1 MKASITVAFE
11 IFIGNCDCSSIKIP
25 EEAVKNSAII
35 LGQAAL
41 DMAKSGKPATQKYS
55 CNINGT
61 TNQTRN
67 DFESFIKAK
76 VEGSTYYAL
85 KDKHQITLL
94 TPPIKLKVEILNKDD
109 KTSVGQWDPLS
120 GFKPEPGYE
129 MKKVKRFFRVGVVLA
144 EPWAF
149 VDNSPNSTS
158 IQSLNDSLVDKGL
171 TGYCIELL
179 RELSSKMDFD
189 YEIRPS
195 SKNQYG
201 HKLNNGSWT
210 GLVGDLISGEIDISV
225 ATLTMTTEREEVI
238 DFVSP
243 YFDQSGISILLRKEE
258 PEQNFFKF
266 MKVLKEEVWLGILCA
281 VIVVAILIWILD
293 RFSPFSYH
301 NNKEAYPEGARD
313 FTLGESIWFALTS
326 LTPQGGG
333 ECPKALSA
341 RVLVA
346 AYWLFIVLMLATF
359 TANLAAFLTVER

>member
-1 MKASITVAFE
+1 MKIDIT
-11 IFIGNCDCSSIKIP
+11 FIKYSKVGNCDCSSIKIP

-41 DMAKSGKPATQKYS
+41 DMAQSGKPARQKYS
-55 CNINGT
+55 CTVNGT
-61 TNQTRN
+61 SNATRN
-67 DFESFIKAK
+67 DIDSFIKSKAE
-76 VEGSTYYAL
+76 VSTYHAL
-85 KDKHQITLL
+85 KDKHGITLL
-94 TPPIKLKVEILNKDD
+94 TPPIKLNVEILNKDD
-109 KTSVGQWDPLS
+109 KTSVGQWN
-120 GFKPEPGYE
+120 GTNFIPEPGYE

-149 VDNSPNSTS
+149 VENSLNSSS
-158 IQSLNDSLVDKGL
+158 IQSLNDSLDDKGL

-179 RELSSKMDFD
+179 RELSKKMDFD

-201 HKLNNGSWT
+201 HRLENGSWT